1 MKLKTI
7 ISVIL
12 MLGLMIFMTEKANA
26 QCLGDSALR
35 IKKITPDDYEAIKN
49 RAIEYFSEDALMVC
63 YEINKQSNA
72 YILIFD
78 HYVKQPDFDKTK
90 LVKALVNWQG
100 SKKYNDVN
108 YALALVEY
116 KLSMRKN
123 VQ

>member
-7 ISVIL
+7 ISVML
-12 MLGLMIFMTEKANA
+12 MLGLMIFMTEKVNA

-35 IKKITPDDYEAIKN
+35 IKKITPEDYEAIKN

-72 YILIFD
+72 YILIFNY
-78 HYVKQPDFDKTK
+78 YVNQPDFDKNK
-90 LVKALVNWQG
+90 LVKALVNWQE
-100 SKKYNDVN
+100 SKKFNDVN

-116 KLSMRKN
+116 KLSMKN
-123 VQ
+123 GKQ